1 MRTLPLKQL
10 NRSSQK
16 NEQVISALANTG
28 DRLSSAIDTTAS
40 FIHQRKGTGGAA
52 DAAFN
57 LVEHTSSLVKEELQ
71 LAANIAAAAA
81 RNAAGEVDVLTALD
95 ERATGAITTIRAAE
109 STIRE
114 LSSGNEDLNKLS
126 QLTFAL
132 TRDSED
138 ILRDVD
144 AADTIAVAI
153 SKDVAANEEAL
164 GVLARSSSDIQSLIS
179 SVDAALN
186 AAADVIGVKDDATA
200 EKVTKAVSGIEE
212 MARGVELTLEEVK
225 NTREKCE
232 EFHVKELIANTEK
245 IGQEMKNKPRVDDT
259 MLELMPKDPE
269 SIFDEDDAKHFENH
283 ALGDETGR
291 ELPDVTTA
299 IANGHHVDCESVS
312 DVTLSAVDRIPDT
325 ATNSISSDH
334 LAEALLTNGDPGSF
348 KIFLTTLESVA
359 SGSGLSILPSSDTAH
374 NVITSTKET
383 LTEVMTA
390 VSSIQL

>member
-1 MRTLPLKQL
+1 M
-10 NRSSQK
+10 
-16 NEQVISALANTG
+16 
-28 DRLSSAIDTTAS
+28 
-40 FIHQRKGTGGAA
+40 
-52 DAAFN
+52 
-57 LVEHTSSLVKEELQ
+57 
-71 LAANIAAAAA
+71 
-81 RNAAGEVDVLTALD
+81 DVLTALD
-95 ERATGAITTIRAAE
+95 ERLTGAITTIRAAE
-109 STIRE
+109 RTIRE

-138 ILRDVD
+138 ILRDVN
-144 AADTIAVAI
+144 AADTIVVEI

-186 AAADVIGVKDDATA
+186 AAADVIAVGDDATA

-212 MARGVELTLEEVK
+212 MARGVERTLEEVK
-225 NTREKCE
+225 NTREKFE

-245 IGQEMKNKPRVDDT
+245 IGQEMKNKPPVDDT
-259 MLELMPKDPE
+259 MLEFLPKDPE
-269 SIFDEDDAKHFENH
+269 SIFNEDDAKHFKNH

-312 DVTLSAVDRIPDT
+312 DVTLSAVDRIPHVTDI

-359 SGSGLSILPSSDTAH
+359 SGSGFSILPSSDTAR
-374 NVITSTKET
+374 NVITSTTET